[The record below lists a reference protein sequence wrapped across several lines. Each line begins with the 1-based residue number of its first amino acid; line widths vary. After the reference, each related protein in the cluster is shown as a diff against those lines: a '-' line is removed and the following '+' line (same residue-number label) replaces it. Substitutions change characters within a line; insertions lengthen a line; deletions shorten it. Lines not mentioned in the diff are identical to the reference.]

1 MGRDAMTM
9 HMPSLSTPRPRA
21 DAPTAAEWLS
31 LAAAPT
37 FALMALLTAILG
49 GGAAEAICSA
59 MPDAWPLGGMAPMY
73 LLMSLFH
80 AAPWLKRIA
89 GRR

>member
-1 MGRDAMTM
+1 MERDAMTM
-9 HMPSLSTPRPRA
+9 HMPSLSTPR
-21 DAPTAAEWLS
+21 PTAAEWLS

-49 GGAAEAICSA
+49 GGAADAICSA